1 LIYAWL
7 TSKEGHDFLRRDDYQ
22 PAGNMVK
29 SELFMIDN
37 DLDDDFELSNHQL
50 NMKLRD
56 FIEDHFIQFQHR
68 PYLKSPYK

>member
-1 LIYAWL
+1 
-7 TSKEGHDFLRRDDYQ
+7 
-22 PAGNMVK
+22 MVK
-29 SELFMIDN
+29 SELFMFDN